1 MSRDDEQQRAG
12 AFAVPG
18 GFLAQAWYRAQTYVK
33 ATLLPV
39 HPDRSIATFDVFHPP
54 PPAPVSPSSP
64 YSPASSAP
72 AMRMIVSDVGA
83 PQVTVTSADAD
94 ADADA
99 NASAI
104 KTSTPKNSDDDNTC
118 DDLVSQLQKIQ
129 ARYHAGYPMERHRLR
144 FLVTDPA
151 KLPYIDRCSKPLQQ
165 AGFVTRPWQNTIYS
179 PIGVIAE
186 SHVHPSQHPKPNPYP
201 FAFDHT
207 IALHYDAEPQYRCI
221 CTGEGAPF
229 AHRFDC
235 PFPARVASYEKA
247 DRK

>member
-1 MSRDDEQQRAG
+1 MSSVDEQQRTG
-12 AFAVPG
+12 AFAAPG
-18 GFLAQAWYRAQTYVK
+18 GFFAQAWHRAQTYAK

-39 HPDRSIATFDVFHPP
+39 QPDRIIATFDAFDPP
-54 PPAPVSPSSP
+54 PPTPAPV
-64 YSPASSAP
+64 
-72 AMRMIVSDVGA
+72 MRMIVSDVGV
-83 PQVTVTSADAD
+83 PQVIVTA
-94 ADADA
+94 A
-99 NASAI
+99 NADEDVG
-104 KTSTPKNSDDDNTC
+104 NNNNNTC
-118 DDLVSQLQKIQ
+118 DDFVSQLQKIQ

-144 FLVTDPA
+144 FLVTDPI

-179 PIGVIAE
+179 PIGVTAE
-186 SHVHPSQHPKPNPYP
+186 SHVPQSQHPKPNPYP

-235 PFPARVASYEKA
+235 PFPTRVASYGKA